1 MKRSDDPL
9 MDQALAPDRAEAP
22 DDVDDAEREAE
33 IDALLERVAREL
45 AERRLATPAMFVLEA
60 TLPLSFVA
68 SQALIVIEPIVQ
80 SILDLK
86 DYERF
91 QQLMEDREKVRTL
104 IDRLEELEE
113 QRGERLRENRRR
125 KRERAE
131 EPPATG
137 EDDES
142 A

>member
-1 MKRSDDPL
+1 MRRSDDPL
-9 MDQALAPDRAEAP
+9 MDQALAADRAEAP
-22 DDVDDAEREAE
+22 DDVDDAERQAE

-45 AERRLATPAMFVLEA
+45 AERRLATPAMFLLEA

-113 QRGERLRENRRR
+113 QRGERLWENRRR
-125 KRERAE
+125 KRQKAG